1 MVLLSDGCSG
11 KVSNLFVCE
20 IKVLF
25 VLHDI
30 DNPSIVPRKQLYI
43 SLSPSCT
50 FINLIDGSKSLSGTN
65 YKENKPVD
73 HCINIII
80 PCTHKCVGLL
90 VIILPPTIPA
100 LH

>member
-1 MVLLSDGCSG
+1 MLSDGCSG

-25 VLHDI
+25 VFHDI
-30 DNPSIVPRKQLYI
+30 DNPSMLPREQLYI

-50 FINLIDGSKSLSGTN
+50 FINLIDGSKSPSGTN
-65 YKENKPVD
+65 YKENKPVY

-80 PCTHKCVGLL
+80 PCTHKRVGIL
-90 VIILPPTIPA
+90 VIILPPIMVA

>member
-1 MVLLSDGCSG
+1 M
-11 KVSNLFVCE
+11 FVCE

-25 VLHDI
+25 VFHDI
-30 DNPSIVPRKQLYI
+30 DNPSTVAKKQLRI
-43 SLSPSCT
+43 SLSPSLT
-50 FINLIDGSKSLSGTN
+50 PVKLLDGSKSPSSTN